1 MGVFRNDLHWLGE
14 VFRRCINHCLS
25 NQHFY
30 TEVEKN
36 EPKFN
41 HRELAAFSFPAS
53 LTFPQIVEETY
64 EQLVQ
69 KYQWQTYAPE
79 KMVFLL
85 SVVPYAL
92 PSFLTEI
99 AESNELIFQLGLK
112 KGKASSYLPTGTTA
126 LQVLTKSFICSLPE
140 VFKLFHD
147 DHPLIKDELVILE
160 KMPEEEPF
168 LNGTLTLSREY
179 LHLLNTGER
188 YRPALNKEFP
198 AERLTTEQS
207 WDDYI
212 LPTKTWVKVE
222 ELLDWVSYYAQLRST
237 KGFTTGAK
245 GYKCL
250 LTGPSGTGKTMLGR
264 LLAQKTERQVWRLDI
279 SRLVSKFVGETTK
292 NIRKVF
298 DIAQHYDYILFCD
311 EGEGLFSNRTR
322 DAGTAQDTYVN
333 QEVGYLLQSIE
344 EYPGIIL
351 VATNNISNMDNAF
364 MRRFNTRIT
373 FEYPDEQCLIQLWEK
388 AFAPFQLDTDVDVRY
403 IAQEHHRHQVTG
415 AKIALVKDLLGIR
428 ALKRDDWRV
437 SREELEFALKQKQ
450 VRVPDFEA
458 YLKRKAE
465 SQALFGEE

>member
-1 MGVFRNDLHWLGE
+1 MSELLEDLKYLGGLFRSS
-14 VFRRCINHCLS
+14 I
-25 NQHFY
+25 NQHLHTQY
-30 TEVEKN
+30 LPKLTDKDKDKDKTNNLIDEVAV
-36 EPKFN
+36 F
-41 HRELAAFSFPAS
+41 ELPAS
-53 LTFPQIVEETY
+53 FTIPKIIEETY
-64 EQLVQ
+64 QQLIE
-69 KYQWQTYAPE
+69 KYFWQTSLPE
-79 KMVFLL
+79 RMVLILTLL
-85 SVVPYAL
+85 PYIL
-92 PSFLTEI
+92 PSFLIEI
-99 AESNELIFQLGLK
+99 AKNNELIFHLNLHK
-112 KGKASSYLPTGTTA
+112 SKANGYLPTGMTVVS
-126 LQVLTKSFICSLPE
+126 VLCKTHRCSLPD
-140 VFKLFHD
+140 VYKLFHD
-147 DHPLIKDELVILE
+147 DHPLIKDGLVILE

-168 LNGTLTLSREY
+168 LNGKLTLSREY

-222 ELLDWVSYYAQLRST
+222 ELLDWVSYYSQLRST

-322 DAGTAQDTYVN
+322 EAGTAQDTYVN

-403 IAQEHHRHQVTG
+403 IAQE
-415 AKIALVKDLLGIR
+415 
-428 ALKRDDWRV
+428 
-437 SREELEFALKQKQ
+437 
-450 VRVPDFEA
+450 
-458 YLKRKAE
+458 
-465 SQALFGEE
+465 